1 MAADDALGAAADAAA
16 DQVPEQMKCFVGLLQ
31 EEGDGSGHGKARQ
44 GMAGGAGQKQ
54 GSAETG
60 QDGAGQGR
68 EEASQG
74 ACRAGQGR
82 SKSEHLQSR
91 VRQGK
96 SWAE

>member
-1 MAADDALGAAADAAA
+1 MAADDALGAAADAS

-31 EEGDGSGHGKARQ
+31 EQGDGSGHGKARQ
-44 GMAGGAGQKQ
+44 GMTGRAGQKQ
-54 GSAETG
+54 GSTETG

-82 SKSEHLQSR
+82 SKSGHLQSR

-96 SWAE
+96 NWAE